1 MDLGVISYET
11 KEMNKIQATLQA
23 LLDQIIAEDSEHGV
37 QVAVYLKGELVADTF
52 AGISDPA
59 TGRRV
64 TGDTLFPV
72 FSTTKGIAATLAHL
86 LVERGKINYDT
97 RIAEAWPEFAAH
109 GKGEITLRHALNHTA
124 GVPNMPMG
132 IGHVELCNW
141 ETMCARIANLKP
153 VSAPGMEFAYHAITY
168 SWTVG
173 EVARRVDGR
182 SFQQMLHDEICVP
195 LGITNEMF
203 VGIPDEVEP
212 RVAIL
217 EAKIDESANQPL
229 PHDATPQAIP
239 ALVQPLHEW
248 MNRPDAR
255 RACIPASNG
264 IMTARAIARHYAALL
279 PGGVD
284 GIELLPP
291 ERIRLATETQWPGNS
306 KPGDPPPGHR
316 LGYMVGTPFSS
327 SGFGHGGFGGSIG
340 FADIESG
347 LAFGFTRNRYVSDTT
362 LPGIIETLRKS
373 MES

>member
-1 MDLGVISYET
+1 V
-11 KEMNKIQATLQA
+11 KNIQANLQT
-23 LLDQIIAEDSEHGV
+23 LLDQFIAEDSERGV
-37 QVAVYLKGELVADTF
+37 QLAVYLKGDLVVDTF
-52 AGISDPA
+52 AGIADPA
-59 TGRRV
+59 SSRPV
-64 TGDTLFPV
+64 TSDTLFPV

-97 RIAEAWPEFAAH
+97 PIAEVWPEFAAH
-109 GKGEITLRHALNHTA
+109 GKGAITLRHALNHTA
-124 GVPNMPMG
+124 GVPNMPLG
-132 IGHVELCNW
+132 LSHADLGNW
-141 ETMCARIANLKP
+141 ETMCAAIAALKP
-153 VSAPGMEFAYHAITY
+153 VSAPGMEYAYHAITY

-173 EVARRVDGR
+173 EVVQRVDGR
-182 SFQQMLHDEICVP
+182 SFQQMLHDEICAP
-195 LGITNEMF
+195 LQVTPELF

-217 EAKIDESANQPL
+217 EAKAADPANQPL

-291 ERIRLATETQWPGNS
+291 DRIRLATERQWPGNA
-306 KPGDPPPGHR
+306 KPGGQPSGHR
-316 LGYMVGTPFSS
+316 LGYSVGTPFSAAS
-327 SGFGHGGFGGSIG
+327 FGHNGYGGSLG
-340 FADIESG
+340 FADPESR
-347 LAFGFTRNRYVSDTT
+347 LAVGFTRNRFVSDTT
-362 LPGIIETLRKS
+362 LPRIMETLQAILRQ
-373 MES
+373 